1 MYELYD
7 RSQFLQ
13 LSCVFTLDSLLV
25 AIFSSSVK
33 FAIIIQVLGEMDGD
47 VDATIEYMIAE
58 RLAVST
64 TDDAEVDPCMDYACN
79 GKYLKL
85 S

>member
-64 TDDAEVDPCMDYACN
+64 DGAEVDPCMDYACN
-79 GKYLKL
+79 GKYHRL

>member
-1 MYELYD
+1 MYVYF
-7 RSQFLQ
+7 RFLV
-13 LSCVFTLDSLLV
+13 SSH
-25 AIFSSSVK
+25 FSSSLK

-47 VDATIEYMIAE
+47 VDAAIEYMIAE

-64 TDDAEVDPCMDYACN
+64 DDAEVDPYMDYACN

>member
-1 MYELYD
+1 
-7 RSQFLQ
+7 
-13 LSCVFTLDSLLV
+13 
-25 AIFSSSVK
+25 
-33 FAIIIQVLGEMDGD
+33 MDGD
-47 VDATIEYMIAE
+47 VDAAIEYMIAE

-64 TDDAEVDPCMDYACN
+64 DDAEVDPYMDYACN

>member
-1 MYELYD
+1 
-7 RSQFLQ
+7 
-13 LSCVFTLDSLLV
+13 
-25 AIFSSSVK
+25 VK

-47 VDATIEYMIAE
+47 VDAAIEYMIAE

-64 TDDAEVDPCMDYACN
+64 DGAEVDPCMDYACN
-79 GKYLKL
+79 GKYHRL

>member
-1 MYELYD
+1 
-7 RSQFLQ
+7 
-13 LSCVFTLDSLLV
+13 
-25 AIFSSSVK
+25 VK

-47 VDATIEYMIAE
+47 VDAAIEYMIAE

-64 TDDAEVDPCMDYACN
+64 NDAEVDPYMDHACN
-79 GKYLKL
+79 GKYHKL

>member
-1 MYELYD
+1 
-7 RSQFLQ
+7 
-13 LSCVFTLDSLLV
+13 
-25 AIFSSSVK
+25 
-33 FAIIIQVLGEMDGD
+33 MDGD

-64 TDDAEVDPCMDYACN
+64 DDAEVDPYMDYACN